1 MHKLSKVCRLR
12 VPRKQNTIYNGQ
24 SAAEEIT
31 ELLDL
36 SGSVLELNDSAS
48 AILVRPEVNIVMSG
62 KLEKDLDS
70 RINALVFNDNIQKGT
85 KIHPRK
91 TRYEKTKE

>member
-24 SAAEEIT
+24 SVAEEIT

-48 AILVRPEVNIVMSG
+48 AILVRPEVNTVLFG
-62 KLEKDLDS
+62 KLEKDLDC
-70 RINALVFNDNIQKGT
+70 AL
-85 KIHPRK
+85 
-91 TRYEKTKE
+91 TR

>member
-36 SGSVLELNDSAS
+36 SGSVLESNDSAS
-48 AILVRPEVNIVMSG
+48 AILIRPEVNIVLSG

-70 RINALVFNDNIQKGT
+70 RINALVFSDSIQKGT
-85 KIHPRK
+85 
-91 TRYEKTKE
+91 